1 MPSSAWIRKP
11 TLYASVEVRASRM
24 GVVFVF
30 FLMIRRPPRSTLFPY
45 STLFRSRKARDYDL
59 LFLISNPSRAGTP
72 AGEDCLLLVGSHRR
86 TSQHSPT
93 APFCCLATSFSAYLI
108 LFRRRQHNSKPIR
121 SAFQTAHFKSLYRKR
136 SGIEQPRLPRPYS
149 AGAFPIQP

>member
-1 MPSSAWIRKP
+1 MLIAITRAVSPAINRCELGFIERQEISLAKAEEQHR
-11 TLYASVEVRASRM
+11 LYEA
-24 GVVFVF
+24 
-30 FLMIRRPPRSTLFPY
+30 
-45 STLFRSRKARDYDL
+45 
-59 LFLISNPSRAGTP
+59 
-72 AGEDCLLLVGSHRR
+72 
-86 TSQHSPT
+86 
-93 APFCCLATSFSAYLI
+93 CLATSFSAYLI